1 MALVKV
7 LVKNLFAGANFQ
19 KLEVGVVYEV
29 DDAIAEKWLASN
41 KAEKSAEKKG
51 EKLTFEV
58 ATPSVPA
65 PVPADTSALQSQLAE
80 ALTQVQTLTDA
91 AATTETQHA
100 EALAV
105 EKKRA
110 DDAEAALV
118 AANKKDK

>member
-29 DDAIAEKWLASN
+29 DDATAEKWIASN

-58 ATPSVPA
+58 VAPSA
-65 PVPADTSALQSQLAE
+65 PVSADTTALQSQLAE
-80 ALTQVQTLTDA
+80 AL
-91 AATTETQHA
+91 AT
-100 EALAV
+100 

-110 DDAEAALV
+110 DDAEAALAV
-118 AANKKDK
+118 AIKKDK